1 MEVTLEFVIDR
12 KCVIVNRW
20 HWWIFYTEGAFLN
33 TCKNWYRYFWVLSD
47 TAVVFVG
54 TWWMVIQGW
63 YCNGHD
69 KCCSI
74 TLDQSCPLPPPKTDP
89 SPSLLPFQ
97 AFVTF
102 ASAQLFNA
110 IILNSAPS
118 KLCHLHKMDFFNMN
132 TKGHPIFISQ
142 DFFIQAIYGFQ
153 LEILIVQSIFEQS
166 SNNGRIV

>member
-1 MEVTLEFVIDR
+1 
-12 KCVIVNRW
+12 
-20 HWWIFYTEGAFLN
+20 
-33 TCKNWYRYFWVLSD
+33 
-47 TAVVFVG
+47 
-54 TWWMVIQGW
+54 MVIQGW

-118 KLCHLHKMDFFNMN
+118 KLCHLHKMDFFNTN
-132 TKGHPIFISQ
+132 TKGHPIFISH

-153 LEILIVQSIFEQS
+153 LEILIVQSIFEQWQ
-166 SNNGRIV
+166 NCLVFGFKIVYIFFKLQTRYKYLIKLPGMS

>member
-1 MEVTLEFVIDR
+1 
-12 KCVIVNRW
+12 
-20 HWWIFYTEGAFLN
+20 
-33 TCKNWYRYFWVLSD
+33 
-47 TAVVFVG
+47 
-54 TWWMVIQGW
+54 MVIQGW

-74 TLDQSCPLPPPKTDP
+74 ILDQSCPLPPPKTDP

-118 KLCHLHKMDFFNMN
+118 KLCHLHKMDFFNTK
-132 TKGHPIFISQ
+132 TKGHTTLSHITFFI
-142 DFFIQAIYGFQ
+142 IQAIYGFQ
-153 LEILIVQSIFEQS
+153 FEILIVQSIFEQWQ
-166 SNNGRIV
+166 NCLVFGFKIVYIFFQVKDQIARTDKNIL